1 METAVP
7 SDPESHS
14 SASSEARRPFRRL
27 PDYALIFL
35 ALFALAWA
43 VARACFQAVTGDEG
57 EAYVMWVAD
66 PSVLAHWYGS
76 PNNHLLIHNPGV
88 GVHLDARIISSH
100 PSNPRVAG
108 CGFLYSGFA
117 VVDQTDD
124 QPLDGSVTAVH
135 LSGLQ
140 SVPVRFFRR
149 GERLWARHR
158 IPSLRHSG
166 SCLVLLQVSQCP
178 KHVDRGVCHLVT
190 LYRPV
195 PSPRTCLSLSS
206 GWPRCS
212 CSFLWAL
219 HRAKQCQ
226 SPVRRTLQ
234 WQVLAASLL
243 PGLLVILL
251 LPSWTLL
258 HWQPGLLFAGGRSLR
273 NTIQTVVEASLY
285 QLNPRLANP
294 YVYAAFDAI
303 KPFLLP
309 TLCGLAVV
317 QLALIRLGFRN
328 ERDQRSRKL
337 LAVGVL
343 CFGTLAISLL
353 AHRLAYHFF
362 HLLMPENRTAIF
374 VAPLVTL
381 TIGAIVSV
389 RPHSRASRC
398 AGARCW
404 PLFR

>member
-1 METAVP
+1 MASAISSLCIALSFTANL
-7 SDPESHS
+7 
-14 SASSEARRPFRRL
+14 PFAFVGL
-27 PDYALIFL
+27 AALL
-35 ALFALAWA
+35 
-43 VARACFQAVTGDEG
+43 
-57 EAYVMWVAD
+57 
-66 PSVLAHWYGS
+66 
-76 PNNHLLIHNPGV
+76 LLI
-88 GVHLDARIISSH
+88 
-100 PSNPRVAG
+100 
-108 CGFLYSGFA
+108 
-117 VVDQTDD
+117 
-124 QPLDGSVTAVH
+124 
-135 LSGLQ
+135 
-140 SVPVRFFRR
+140 
-149 GERLWARHR
+149 
-158 IPSLRHSG
+158 
-166 SCLVLLQVSQCP
+166 
-178 KHVDRGVCHLVT
+178 
-190 LYRPV
+190 
-195 PSPRTCLSLSS
+195 
-206 GWPRCS
+206 
-212 CSFLWAL
+212 LWAL
-219 HRAKQCQ
+219 HREAV
-226 SPVRRTLQ
+226 PVSRERTLQ

-353 AHRLAYHFF
+353 AHRLDNHFF

-389 RPHSRASRC
+389 RPHSRASRWC
-398 AGARCW
+398 RARCW